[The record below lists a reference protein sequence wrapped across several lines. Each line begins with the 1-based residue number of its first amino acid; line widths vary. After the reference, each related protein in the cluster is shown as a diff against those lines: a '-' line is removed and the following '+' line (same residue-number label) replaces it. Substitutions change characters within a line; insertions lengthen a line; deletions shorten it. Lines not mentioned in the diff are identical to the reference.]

1 MQLQKKTYAVIYGA
15 ACFNCLVVLFV
26 SIKIDLFNNIFIWS
40 LIGRLVLEVPQ
51 ALVAGVGASSGEPV
65 NRE

>member
-26 SIKIDLFNNIFIWS
+26 SIKIDLFKNIFKRSFKGW
-40 LIGRLVLEVPQ
+40 LVLEVPKP
-51 ALVAGVGASSGEPV
+51 LVAGVGTSSGETV
-65 NRE
+65 NRK